1 MIKLNYI
8 GGFMAKAK
16 EIKEEHQQEL
26 DLTKVKEELTDYV
39 ILQIMNGLNE
49 ELEKTHNKLIREKN
63 RRIFFKNFTIL
74 ILLCVIGFLVYLLY
88 TNNYFDKYFNHESIN
103 INEKVNDN
111 PTITK
116 PSKEEIENIEPS
128 LEELKDKYSYL
139 LDDIII
145 TENST
150 YLKEYYSGNL
160 TNELKNYLA
169 LNLIDFEDL
178 TVEEDSLIIENNI
191 LTNAYSKI
199 FNDD

>member
-1 MIKLNYI
+1 
-8 GGFMAKAK
+8 MAKAK